1 MTVRHHPPP
10 PFDPELSEA
19 LSGLARELPPTMT
32 SEMLPTLRSRPRPK
46 IEDVLF
52 GRPIKHRERTI
63 PGVQGTPDLTIS
75 VFCRTDHAPGGPGIY
90 YVHGGGMIMGDRFS
104 GVTMVLD
111 WVEILDAVAVAI
123 EYRLAPEHPDPAP
136 IDDCYAGLIWTFAH
150 AEELLIDPD
159 RLIIAGTSAG
169 GGLAAGVTL
178 KSRDFGGPQL
188 VGQVLAYPMLDDR
201 NQTVSSHQIDGIGV
215 WDRASNDMAW
225 GALLGER
232 RGTEQVSIYA
242 APARAEDLSGLPPAF
257 LDVGSAEVFR
267 DETVAYASRIWACGG
282 IAELHVWPGG
292 FHGFDVLAPQATLSA
307 LMRKIRTRWVRRLF
321 HE

>member
-1 MTVRHHPPP
+1 
-10 PFDPELSEA
+10 
-19 LSGLARELPPTMT
+19 MT

-63 PGVQGTPDLTIS
+63 PGAQGTPDLTIS

-104 GVTMVLD
+104 GVAMVLD

-178 KSRDFGGPQL
+178 KSRDLGGPQL

-307 LMRKIRTRWVRRLF
+307 LMRKTRTRWVRRLF